1 MIGVGFPDLRYGQGT
16 DLRSHLAGDFYVG
29 GDHLRIGRLDDR
41 KQFPRFADRLFQIGS
56 FQADAFAFAVDLI
69 TEIVVAALAS
79 LIDGPGFQ
87 FDAVK
92 FGIHFA
98 PSHDL
103 LPND

>member
-1 MIGVGFPDLRYGQGT
+1 MGGQ
-16 DLRSHLAGDFYVG
+16 LAGDFYMG
-29 GDHLRIGRLDDR
+29 GDHLQIGRLDGR
-41 KQFPRFADRLFQIGS
+41 QQFPCFADGLFLIGG

-69 TEIVVAALAS
+69 AEVVIAALAG

-92 FGIHFA
+92 FRIHFA
-98 PSHDL
+98 PPHDL